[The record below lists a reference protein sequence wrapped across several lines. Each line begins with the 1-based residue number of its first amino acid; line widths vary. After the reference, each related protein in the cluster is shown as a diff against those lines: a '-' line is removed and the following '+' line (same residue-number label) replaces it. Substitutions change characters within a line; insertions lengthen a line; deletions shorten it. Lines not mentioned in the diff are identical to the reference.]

1 MANGWMGE
9 NFTVTKLSKWSVG
22 GTLAA
27 VLLLCGASVGAE
39 GQAAVA
45 APAVTAGS
53 GMLHVSRSWI
63 ETYMNIRFLRVQG
76 TIDGVKVELMAAY
89 AFGKTWVVAPG
100 DYPVKVTRD
109 EKTEKGISRSYSV
122 ELMPGKRQ
130 DFDLTGLAE

>member
-1 MANGWMGE
+1 MDEE
-9 NFTVTKLSKWSVG
+9 NFTVTKLSRWMAG
-22 GTLAA
+22 GTLGV
-27 VLLLCGASVGAE
+27 VLACGASGSAE
-39 GQAAVA
+39 GQAATAA
-45 APAVTAGS
+45 APTATAGS

-76 TIDGVKVELMAAY
+76 NIDGVKVELMAAY

-109 EKTEKGISRSYSV
+109 EKTEKGISRTYSV

-130 DFDLTGLAE
+130 DFELTGLAE

>member
-1 MANGWMGE
+1 MDEE
-9 NFTVTKLSKWSVG
+9 NFTVTKLSRWMVG

-27 VLLLCGASVGAE
+27 MLACGASLNAE
-39 GQAAVA
+39 GQAATA
-45 APAVTAGS
+45 APAATGS
-53 GMLHVSRSWI
+53 GTLHVSRSWI

-109 EKTEKGISRSYSV
+109 EKLEKGISRTYSV